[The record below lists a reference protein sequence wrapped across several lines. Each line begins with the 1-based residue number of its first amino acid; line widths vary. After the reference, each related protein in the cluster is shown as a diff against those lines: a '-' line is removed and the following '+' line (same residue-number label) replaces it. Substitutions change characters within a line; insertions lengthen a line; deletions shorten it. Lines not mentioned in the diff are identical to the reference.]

1 MTRHDAE
8 VLQEYAGDL
17 MKRNGPHAS
26 QIKGVARAL
35 PYPAASSWRRL
46 AVKSGSGLTKT
57 RGSPPRVHGH
67 DLLFTGKARYSLCLS
82 YT

>member
-35 PYPAASSWRRL
+35 PGGVILAPAGRQIWLRSNKNAGLAAKSAWSRL
-46 AVKSGSGLTKT
+46 ALYWQSEV
-57 RGSPPRVHGH
+57 
-67 DLLFTGKARYSLCLS
+67 
-82 YT
+82 